1 MNIKRINARTN
12 ISYADMVE
20 KIIDNKHMSV
30 GKLLLY
36 LCREL
41 TILQKYILELL
52 LDRIATQIKIKELLN
67 D

>member
-1 MNIKRINARTN
+1 MNTKRINARTN
-12 ISYADMVE
+12 ISYADIVE
-20 KIIDNKHMSV
+20 KIIDDKSMSI

-52 LDRIATQIKIKELLN
+52 LDRVSTQIKIKELLN
-67 D
+67 E